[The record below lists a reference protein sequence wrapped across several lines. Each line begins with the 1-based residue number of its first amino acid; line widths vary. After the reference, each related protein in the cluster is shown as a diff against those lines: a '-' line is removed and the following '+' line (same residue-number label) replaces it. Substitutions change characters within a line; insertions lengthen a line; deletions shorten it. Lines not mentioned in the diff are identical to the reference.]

1 MPSRNGSEAYGRSLR
16 ADIAV
21 LNPATNTMEFAT
33 ASRVKVRSIEGD
45 IEGRDWTTLA
55 DRIERQ
61 TNGPIF
67 QPDFKITD
75 EVRKDLE
82 SMFLFFKLETEDY
95 KSGKN
100 KDVWNRYGEQKDF
113 ETASEA
119 EIKEFLARYR
129 LDLIEE
135 VATFRKY
142 DTENNANS
150 EVFLLGKD
158 RGSQERID
166 ALEKL
171 RGDSEVKEVIYRG
184 QDAYEVLDAKKAA
197 EIIRQKRR
205 EDREGG
211 GDSGYRKG
219 IGYTGSEGD
228 GLYHLTPA
236 GGYASGYGSASDKP
250 TSGVIQGVLS
260 SKKLLDLTEITA
272 GAAIHHAI
280 NNKEYVGMREK
291 YFGKGNMP
299 PLEGWDLRGSQP
311 SYEEVREF
319 NKAPHRSEAGY
330 TNKEYYGS
338 FDESDLAKW
347 KWTHAVADVI
357 SKNYERVNGKPMP
370 ASIGLSKTDNDTRP
384 LQERLYS
391 DMDKRHGVTYQLLK
405 TPTFKKVLKQAGF
418 DAVKYLDTGV
428 GRTSPLGTPA
438 YGATKPTQFK
448 SYFGSK
454 KVDLKSP
461 NMFDA
466 D

>member
-33 ASRVKVRSIEGD
+33 ASRVKVKSIEGD
-45 IEGRDWTTLA
+45 IEGREWTTLA

-61 TNGPIF
+61 TDGPIF

-82 SMFLFFKLETEDY
+82 SMFGYFKLETEDY
-95 KSGKN
+95 RSGKN
-100 KDVWNRYGEQKDF
+100 KDSWNRYGEQKDF
-113 ETASEA
+113 ADASEA
-119 EIKEFLARYR
+119 EIKEFISRYR
-129 LDLIEE
+129 LDLMKE
-135 VATFRKY
+135 VAEFRKY
-142 DTENNANS
+142 NADEPTS

-184 QDAYEVLDAKKAA
+184 QDAYEVLDAKKSA
-197 EIIRQKRR
+197 EIIRQKRQ
-205 EDREGG
+205 EDRQGG

-272 GAAIHHAI
+272 GSAIHHAI
-280 NNKEYVGMREK
+280 NNKEYVERREK

-299 PLEGWDLRGSQP
+299 PIEGWDLRGSQP
-311 SYEEVREF
+311 SYEEVRAF
-319 NKAPHRSEAGY
+319 NNAPHRSEVGY

-338 FDESDLAKW
+338 LDESDFAKW

-357 SKNYERVNGKPMP
+357 SRNYERVNGKPMP
-370 ASIGLSKTDNDTRP
+370 ANIGLSKTDNDTRP
-384 LQERLYS
+384 LQERLYM
-391 DMDKRHGVTYQLLK
+391 DMDKRYGVTYQLLK

-428 GRTSPLGTPA
+428 GRTSPQGTPA